1 MPHGGQGPEW
11 HLMVLVSLVLF
22 AVVINALDPSYQAFY
37 TTFSHLVTLQ
47 SVSIALLWTW
57 KHHDNQAWL
66 GTACQALSFVIF
78 ALSVQ
83 TTVQTGRDVGHCL
96 ENTATDREDAHNCID
111 LYASYAALDGPH
123 GVQNACATLGKPV
136 ASILGGV
143 CLNIE
148 YKGTT
153 GEALLV
159 LQVVWATLALIV
171 NGHLAFSSRKES
183 HDDNLVQVTTSN
195 NKQENPP
202 SYKAAKIGTNSAGN
216 KKNRPLRSIYYK
228 DISN

>member
-123 GVQNACATLGKPV
+123 GVQNACATNYWGGTFGFAGRLGHISPHREW
-136 ASILGGV
+136 SPG
-143 CLNIE
+143 
-148 YKGTT
+148 
-153 GEALLV
+153 LLF
-159 LQVVWATLALIV
+159 QK
-171 NGHLAFSSRKES
+171 R
-183 HDDNLVQVTTSN
+183 
-195 NKQENPP
+195 
-202 SYKAAKIGTNSAGN
+202 
-216 KKNRPLRSIYYK
+216 
-228 DISN
+228 IS